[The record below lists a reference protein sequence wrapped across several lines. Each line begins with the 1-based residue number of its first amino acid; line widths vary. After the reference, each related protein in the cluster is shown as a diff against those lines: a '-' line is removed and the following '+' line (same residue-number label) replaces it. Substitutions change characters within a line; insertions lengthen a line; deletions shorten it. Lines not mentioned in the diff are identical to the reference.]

1 MSLASNRIGQKGAA
15 ALAQALSVNST
26 LQFFDIG
33 YIRST
38 PAVGELG
45 NFIRDDGCAHFAETM
60 KKNTTLRSMSLM
72 HNSISQE
79 GLAGLAV
86 ALASNET
93 ITHMDVAQFGKEL
106 QEETL
111 QEIEGILQRNKF
123 NSSLSEEELMEI
135 VQPEHINEILS
146 VYRTRV

>member
-1 MSLASNRIGQKGAA
+1 
-15 ALAQALSVNST
+15 
-26 LQFFDIG
+26 
-33 YIRST
+33 
-38 PAVGELG
+38 
-45 NFIRDDGCAHFAETM
+45 
-60 KKNTTLRSMSLM
+60 
-72 HNSISQE
+72 
-79 GLAGLAV
+79 
-86 ALASNET
+86 
-93 ITHMDVAQFGKEL
+93 MDVAQFGKEL